1 MQPTMKLRILRK
13 EVYNPAAALSGYAPK
28 MYKDTWQQWH
38 EGVTHTAENGEVKAH
53 VYGQWIDVPIEVE
66 S

>member
-13 EVYNPAAALSGYAPK
+13 EVYNPAAAMSSHAPPVFR
-28 MYKDTWQQWH
+28 DTWQQWW
-38 EGVTHTAENGEVKAH
+38 EGVAHTAQNGIVKEH
-53 VYGQWIDVPIEVE
+53 VYGVWRDVPIEVE